1 VKLEGEAIPLGE
13 LVELA
18 LVNGELDGLVLV
30 ETSGWFLI
38 PRRAAVIEVDVA
50 VVIGFLI
57 TDLLLV
63 TVLFVVHEDT
73 YEFPL
78 EEPNLTKVSRSAV
91 RVELT
96 CPECDPVVR
105 VEVQR
110 QIVTQIQQQ
119 YEPAASDLVAPL
131 SSRMRHKRDRHATG
145 VDVPASAR

>member
-38 PRRAAVIEVDVA
+38 PRRAAVIEVDVTM
-50 VVIGFLI
+50 VIGFLI
-57 TDLLLV
+57 TDLVLV
-63 TVLFVVHEDT
+63 TVLFVVHEDA
-73 YEFPL
+73 YELPL
-78 EEPNLTKVSRSAV
+78 EEPDLTKVSRSV
-91 RVELT
+91 VWVELT

-105 VEVQR
+105 VEVER
-110 QIVTQIQQQ
+110 KIVTQIQQQ
-119 YEPAASDLVAPL
+119 YEPAAPDLVASL
-131 SSRMRHKRDRHATG
+131 SSRRRHRRDQHATG